1 MKEKRLTQK
10 ERIKI
15 IESVIGKVPWK
26 KFEAGIQ
33 LRGDEIK
40 AIRAGKATIIGS
52 YAKVLISDHQP
63 EVYWIGGNFA
73 DTADP
78 QRTRKLL
85 LHRDEINK
93 LIGKTREKGLT
104 LIATKLYL
112 KAGKAKL
119 EIALCKGKKL
129 HDKRESLKKKDLQRE
144 QQRNL

>member
-1 MKEKRLTQK
+1 M
-10 ERIKI
+10 KI
-15 IESVIGKVPWK
+15 IAQNK
-26 KFEAGIQ
+26 KAYFEYEILEKYEAGIQ

-40 AIRAGKATIIGS
+40 AIRANKATLIGS
-52 YAKVLISDHQP
+52 YAKILISDREP
-63 EVYWIGGNFA
+63 EVYWVGGNLA

-112 KAGKAKL
+112 KHGKAKL

-129 HDKRESLKKKDLQRE
+129 HDKREALKKKDVER
-144 QQRNL
+144 RTRRGDF

>member
-1 MKEKRLTQK
+1 MQM
-10 ERIKI
+10 KI
-15 IESVIGKVPWK
+15 IAQNKKAYFEYEILE

-40 AIRAGKATIIGS
+40 TIRANKATLVGS
-52 YAKVLISDHQP
+52 YAKILISGREP
-63 EVYWIGGNFA
+63 EVYWVGGNLA
-73 DTADP
+73 DTTEP

-85 LHRDEINK
+85 MHRSEINK

-129 HDKRESLKKKDLQRE
+129 HDKREALKKKDLQRE
-144 QQRNL
+144 QQRQKF

>member
-1 MKEKRLTQK
+1 M
-10 ERIKI
+10 KI
-15 IESVIGKVPWK
+15 IAQNKKAYFEYEIME
-26 KFEAGIQ
+26 KFETGIQ

-40 AIRAGKATIIGS
+40 AIRAGKATLIGS

-63 EVYWIGGNFA
+63 EVYWVGGNLA

-119 EIALCKGKKL
+119 EIALAKGKKL
-129 HDKRESLKKKDLQRE
+129 HDKREALKKKDLQRE
-144 QQRNL
+144 QQRQI